1 MREGVFFSH
10 IQKKGGS
17 QILQSFSCK
26 LQTYQN
32 FHFDSTMLAMLPT
45 HLFSARRNDRRT
57 SSVPI
62 VLSLTMWLL
71 CLAMTTIQPVGA
83 QEDPPVFTSKGT
95 YSVLV
100 VRVTDVNGN
109 EPDYT
114 AEEIGTSIFGT
125 DDIFCHDCSMV
136 RTTHHTL
143 RITYSV

>member
-1 MREGVFFSH
+1 
-10 IQKKGGS
+10 
-17 QILQSFSCK
+17 
-26 LQTYQN
+26 
-32 FHFDSTMLAMLPT
+32 MLAMLPT
-45 HLFSARRNDRRT
+45 YLFSARRNDRRVRT
-57 SSVPI
+57 QVPL

-71 CLAMTTIQPVGA
+71 CLAMATIQPVGA

-114 AEEIGTSIFGT
+114 AEEIGTSVFGT

-136 RTTHHTL
+136 RTTYHTL
-143 RITYSV
+143 RITYIV